1 MGHRVVLVEDWPD
14 TRESLRHLLELLG
27 HQVRVAA
34 NGPEGLMQV
43 LEWQPDVAILDIGLP
58 GLDGYQLALHI
69 RALLG
74 DKIFLIAL
82 TAYATLEDQHRS
94 YKAGFDA
101 HLAKPTDLDEL
112 FRLLTSSAVS
122 PSRGDAAPANRR

>member
-1 MGHRVVLVEDWPD
+1 
-14 TRESLRHLLELLG
+14 
-27 HQVRVAA
+27 
-34 NGPEGLMQV
+34 MQV
-43 LEWQPDVAILDIGLP
+43 LEWQPDVAILDIGLS

-101 HLAKPTDLDEL
+101 HLAKPTDLDGL
-112 FRLLTSSAVS
+112 FRLLARSAVRHC
-122 PSRGDAAPANRR
+122 RGETAQTNRE